1 MLITELWF
9 AHSMNNKWSK
19 QMFRTILTL
28 GAIGLATTGAWAT
41 EIGGSVSS
49 KCSVF
54 TDTVGVYG
62 NPTADEL
69 STKAADGGIDAKVRY
84 DVTLANKYTAKISW
98 PTSFTTSPTL
108 SDAVNWD
115 GETKYSA
122 GTVTAM
128 SGYEAAKTEYNEHTE
143 FALSQAGSTWFT
155 IESEAKYGSN
165 KAFPGGEYK
174 AMVTAIC
181 VAN

>member
-1 MLITELWF
+1 
-9 AHSMNNKWSK
+9 
-19 QMFRTILTL
+19 MFRTIITL
-28 GAIGLATTGAWAT
+28 GAIGFATTGAWAT
-41 EIGGSVSS
+41 EIGGNVAS

-54 TDTVGVYG
+54 TANAGVYG
-62 NPTADEL
+62 TPTADEL
-69 STKAADGGIDAKVRY
+69 STKTADGGIDAKVRY
-84 DVTLANKYTAKISW
+84 DVTLANAYKAKIGW

-108 SDAVNWD
+108 TDAVNLD
-115 GETKYSA
+115 CETSYSS

-143 FALSQAGSTWFT
+143 FALTQAGSTWFT
-155 IESEAKYGSN
+155 IESEVKYGTS

>member
-1 MLITELWF
+1 
-9 AHSMNNKWSK
+9 
-19 QMFRTILTL
+19 MFRTILTL

>member
-1 MLITELWF
+1 
-9 AHSMNNKWSK
+9 
-19 QMFRTILTL
+19 MFRTILTL

-84 DVTLANKYTAKISW
+84 DVTLANAYKAKISW
-98 PTSFTTSPTL
+98 PTQFSTSPTYNPSRFTLNVISSLRIL
-108 SDAVNWD
+108 S
-115 GETKYSA
+115 
-122 GTVTAM
+122 
-128 SGYEAAKTEYNEHTE
+128 
-143 FALSQAGSTWFT
+143 ALSACN
-155 IESEAKYGSN
+155 A
-165 KAFPGGEYK
+165 
-174 AMVTAIC
+174 
-181 VAN
+181 

>member
-1 MLITELWF
+1 
-9 AHSMNNKWSK
+9 
-19 QMFRTILTL
+19 MFRTILTL

-143 FALSQAGSTWFT
+143 FALTQAGSTWFT
-155 IESEAKYGSN
+155 IESEAKYGSG

-174 AMVTAIC
+174 AMVTAVCI
-181 VAN
+181 AN

>member
-1 MLITELWF
+1 ME
-9 AHSMNNKWSK
+9 K

-143 FALSQAGSTWFT
+143 FALTQAGSTWFT
-155 IESEAKYGSN
+155 IESEAKYGSG

-174 AMVTAIC
+174 AMVTAVCI
-181 VAN
+181 AN

>member
-1 MLITELWF
+1 ME
-9 AHSMNNKWSK
+9 K

-41 EIGGSVSS
+41 EIGGTVSS

-54 TDTVGVYG
+54 TANAGVYG

-84 DVTLANKYTAKISW
+84 DVTLANAYTAKISW
-98 PTSFTTSPTL
+98 PTSFTSSPTL
-108 SDAVNWD
+108 TDAVNWD

-128 SGYEAAKTEYNEHTE
+128 SGYEAAKVEYNEHTE
-143 FALSQAGSTWFT
+143 FALSHQVISEGIILDHPHRETHDVET
-155 IESEAKYGSN
+155 INGC
-165 KAFPGGEYK
+165 GVIYK
-174 AMVTAIC
+174 
-181 VAN
+181 

>member
-1 MLITELWF
+1 
-9 AHSMNNKWSK
+9 
-19 QMFRTILTL
+19 MFRTIITL

-54 TDTVGVYG
+54 TDTTGVYG

-115 GETKYSA
+115 GETKYSS

-155 IESEAKYGSN
+155 IES
-165 KAFPGGEYK
+165 
-174 AMVTAIC
+174 
-181 VAN
+181 

>member
-1 MLITELWF
+1 
-9 AHSMNNKWSK
+9 
-19 QMFRTILTL
+19 MFRTTILTL

-54 TDTVGVYG
+54 TANAGVYG

-69 STKAADGGIDAKVRY
+69 STKAADGGVDAKVRY
-84 DVTLANKYTAKISW
+84 DVTLANAYTAKISW
-98 PTSFTTSPTL
+98 PTSFTSGPTL
-108 SDAVNWD
+108 TDAVNWD

-128 SGYEAAKTEYNEHTE
+128 SGYEAAKVEYNEHTE

-155 IESEAKYGSN
+155 IESEVKYGTS

>member
-1 MLITELWF
+1 
-9 AHSMNNKWSK
+9 MNNKWSK

-54 TDTVGVYG
+54 TANAGVYG

-69 STKAADGGIDAKVRY
+69 STKSADGGIDAKVRY
-84 DVTLANKYTAKISW
+84 DVTLANAYKAKISW
-98 PTSFTTSPTL
+98 PTQFSTSPTL

-143 FALSQAGSTWFT
+143 FALTQAGSTWFT
-155 IESEAKYGSN
+155 IESEAKYGSG

-174 AMVTAIC
+174 AMVTAVCI
-181 VAN
+181 AN

>member
-1 MLITELWF
+1 ME
-9 AHSMNNKWSK
+9 K

>member
-1 MLITELWF
+1 
-9 AHSMNNKWSK
+9 
-19 QMFRTILTL
+19 MFRTIITL
-28 GAIGLATTGAWAT
+28 GAIGFATTGAWAT
-41 EIGGSVSS
+41 EIGGNVSS

-54 TDTVGVYG
+54 TANAGVYG
-62 NPTADEL
+62 TPTADEL
-69 STKAADGGIDAKVRY
+69 STKTADGGIDAKVRY
-84 DVTLANKYTAKISW
+84 DVTLANAYKAKIGW

-108 SDAVNWD
+108 TDAVNWD
-115 GETKYSA
+115 GETSYSS

-128 SGYEAAKTEYNEHTE
+128 SGYEAAKTEYNEYTE
-143 FALSQAGSTWFT
+143 FALTQAGSTLFT
-155 IESEAKYGSN
+155 IESEVKYGTS

>member
-1 MLITELWF
+1 
-9 AHSMNNKWSK
+9 
-19 QMFRTILTL
+19 MFRTIITL

-54 TDTVGVYG
+54 TDTTGVYG

-115 GETKYSA
+115 GETSYSS

-143 FALSQAGSTWFT
+143 FALTQAGSTWFT

-165 KAFPGGEYK
+165 KSFPGGEYK